1 MHSDPVAD
9 LLTRI
14 RNGYRARLPRVASPS
29 SKLKLELLRVL
40 KAEGYVKDYTVDE
53 AGPRKMVSIE
63 LRYDEQRRPAVSS
76 VRRVSKPGLRV
87 YMGCED
93 LPRVR
98 SGMGTLVLTT
108 SKGVMTDREARKQKL
123 GGEALCTIW

>member
-14 RNGYRARLPRVASPS
+14 RNGYRARLPRVSSPS
-29 SKLKLELLRVL
+29 SKLKLEVLRVL

-53 AGPRKMVSIE
+53 AGPRKVVSIE
-63 LRYDEQRRPAVSS
+63 LRYDEHRRPAVSS
-76 VRRVSKPGLRV
+76 VQRVSKPGLRV